1 MYWEQCWHQCY
12 SFPQQKDPRAVNERS
27 CKKCWHFPP
36 IFPLKVYINIW
47 LLSNASRPT
56 RSIPQSKT
64 REILVRASFEG
75 WPTLGLGSSPAT
87 WSPLWWG
94 NCGFDGNRS
103 RSDPSHVLLP
113 YCAVLGPHP
122 ATWDCRGP
130 RWARLKPKAT
140 PSTLHS
146 DLMGTSLLEAKSYM
160 VFIFGGWCANK
171 KLHIQSLSCTACAL
185 TLHMEKVAMFVATYP
200 PIMQLHLLE
209 SLGDAA
215 LALLVPDVS
224 WEQGW

>member
-1 MYWEQCWHQCY
+1 
-12 SFPQQKDPRAVNERS
+12 
-27 CKKCWHFPP
+27 
-36 IFPLKVYINIW
+36 
-47 LLSNASRPT
+47 
-56 RSIPQSKT
+56 
-64 REILVRASFEG
+64 
-75 WPTLGLGSSPAT
+75 
-87 WSPLWWG
+87 
-94 NCGFDGNRS
+94 
-103 RSDPSHVLLP
+103 
-113 YCAVLGPHP
+113 
-122 ATWDCRGP
+122 
-130 RWARLKPKAT
+130 
-140 PSTLHS
+140 
-146 DLMGTSLLEAKSYM
+146 MGTSLLEAKSYM